1 MLLNRKAQFCSDVH
15 FSILIYAIDAI
26 PINRLSFWNL
36 TVLKFVMGEWLR
48 IIEKMFLKI
57 TKDGGYF
64 YY

>member
-1 MLLNRKAQFCSDVH
+1 MSVH

-36 TVLKFVMGEWLR
+36 TILKFVMGGWLR
-48 IIEKMFLKI
+48 IIEKIFLKI
-57 TKDGGYF
+57 TKDGGYL